1 MLSTVK
7 FVCQQ
12 LFLTCYHT
20 MLKCLFVNKFNAN
33 CEISHFVK
41 SGPTNPTLPY
51 TYLKSMSSVVAGLE
65 RFCSRVVFKGLLS
78 LPLSV
83 SVSVFLSLCLCVSF
97 CLWLCISVSK
107 RLGGCVCVHVNCHG

>member
-51 TYLKSMSSVVAGLE
+51 SSWQICMNQTQRKRIYYPSLNLFVS
-65 RFCSRVVFKGLLS
+65 CTSRCCKM
-78 LPLSV
+78 
-83 SVSVFLSLCLCVSF
+83 VSF
-97 CLWLCISVSK
+97 QKFIKSVMFYIS
-107 RLGGCVCVHVNCHG
+107 